1 VSRVDRRPRRRLDA
15 AQRRTA
21 ILDAART
28 AFGAGAGAYQQVA
41 LSRIAETA
49 GASEALVLRYFTSK
63 AALFVEVVR
72 EAIAI
77 LLERQ
82 QQADEALPATTDPL
96 ERIAVS
102 ARVYLDFV
110 AAVPHGWA
118 GPLRTPFGEP
128 PEAEALRVALRAHYV
143 DLMGRLFDRGSELA
157 FHGYLGFLDAA
168 CLAWVEA
175 GCPGPERE
183 PLVAK
188 AVGALRGALAA

>member
-15 AQRRTA
+15 AQRRAA
-21 ILDAART
+21 ILEAART
-28 AFGAGAGAYQQVA
+28 AFGAGAYQQVA
-41 LSRIAETA
+41 LSRIAEAA

-63 AALFVEVVR
+63 AALYVEVVR
-72 EAIAI
+72 EAIAL

-82 QQADEALPATTDPL
+82 RQADEALPAATGPL

-128 PEAEALRVALRAHYV
+128 AEAEALRVELRAHYV
-143 DLMGRLFDRGSELA
+143 DLMGELLGRGSELA
-157 FHGYLGFLDAA
+157 FRGYLGFLDAV
-168 CLAWVEA
+168 CLAWVDA
-175 GCPGPERE
+175 GCPAAERE
-183 PLVAK
+183 PLVAT
-188 AVGALRGALAA
+188 AVGALRGALAG